1 MKKIRNPVLSF
12 CLVLGI
18 FLVLAAV
25 KGFHPFGEYSI
36 LQIDLFHQYAPF
48 QEELRSRLLE
58 GKSLIYSWEGG
69 LGKAF
74 FPQLAYY
81 TASPLSFLCL
91 LIPQKRIADFM
102 LFLII
107 VKVSLSA
114 GCFTFYLEQHF
125 EE

>member
-58 GKSLIYSWEGG
+58 GKSLIYSWEGV
-69 LGKAF
+69 
-74 FPQLAYY
+74 FP
-81 TASPLSFLCL
+81 S
-91 LIPQKRIADFM
+91 
-102 LFLII
+102 
-107 VKVSLSA
+107 VSLLYGQSLKLFVSA
-114 GCFTFYLEQHF
+114 DSSEKDRGLYVVSDYSEGVFVGRVLYLLSGTAF
-125 EE
+125 